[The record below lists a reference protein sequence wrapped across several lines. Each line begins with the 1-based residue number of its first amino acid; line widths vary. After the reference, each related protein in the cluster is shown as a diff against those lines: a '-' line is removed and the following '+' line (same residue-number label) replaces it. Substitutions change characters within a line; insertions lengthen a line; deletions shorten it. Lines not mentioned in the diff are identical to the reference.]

1 MNMQDMTSKQ
11 ISDKL
16 AENGIKMHFNSKR
29 EKLEEALNNLTITEG
44 DNMEVQAT
52 QTTQATPTAVL
63 ITDDMLDDIKIDGV
77 ELEGLRDN
85 DAMKLIRVIVRPND
99 PLKLDSGGEI
109 FTYGSNVIN
118 NGKAVK
124 KYVPF
129 NNEEGWHIPNI
140 IYQNIVATECQIF
153 KKVTRNGQDTM
164 EAVKIKSYNV
174 EVLPALTQDEIDK
187 IAIRQK
193 STSSVG

>member
-16 AENGIKMHFNSKR
+16 AEHGIKMHFNSKR
-29 EKLEEALNNLTITEG
+29 EKLEEALNNLNITEG
-44 DNMEVQAT
+44 DNMEVQA
-52 QTTQATPTAVL
+52 TQATPTAVL
-63 ITDDMLDDIKIDGV
+63 ITDDMLDDFKVDGV

>member
-1 MNMQDMTSKQ
+1 
-11 ISDKL
+11 
-16 AENGIKMHFNSKR
+16 
-29 EKLEEALNNLTITEG
+29 
-44 DNMEVQAT
+44 
-52 QTTQATPTAVL
+52 
-63 ITDDMLDDIKIDGV
+63 MLDDFKINGV

-99 PLKLDSGGEI
+99 PLKLESGGEI

-187 IAIRQK
+187 IAVRQK

>member
-1 MNMQDMTSKQ
+1 MNIETMTSKE

-16 AENGIKMHFNSKR
+16 AEHGIKMHFNSKR
-29 EKLEEALNNLTITEG
+29 TKLVEALNNINNSNEDTKMEATTIE
-44 DNMEVQAT
+44 
-52 QTTQATPTAVL
+52 TTDSVVL
-63 ITDDMLDDIKIDGV
+63 VTDDMLDDFKINGV

-99 PLKLDSGGEI
+99 PLKLESGGEI

>member
-16 AENGIKMHFNSKR
+16 AEHGIKMHFNSKR

-52 QTTQATPTAVL
+52 QATPTAVL
-63 ITDDMLDDIKIDGV
+63 ITEDMLDDFKFNGV
-77 ELEGLRDN
+77 ELEGLREN
-85 DAMKLIRVIVRPND
+85 NTMKLIRVIVRPND
-99 PLKLDSGGEI
+99 PLKLESRGEI
-109 FTYGSNVIN
+109 FSFGNSVANGGKVI
-118 NGKAVK
+118 K

-140 IYQNIVATECQIF
+140 IFENIKAAECQIF
-153 KKVTRNGQDTM
+153 KKVTRNGQETM
-164 EAVKIKSYNV
+164 EPQKIKAYNV
-174 EVLPALTQDEIDK
+174 EVLSDLTQDEVDK
-187 IAIRQK
+187 IAIRQRT
-193 STSSVG
+193 TSSVG

>member
-1 MNMQDMTSKQ
+1 MNEMTSKQ

-16 AENGIKMHFNSKR
+16 AEHGIKMHFNSKR
-29 EKLEEALNNLTITEG
+29 TKLEEALNNLTSNNE
-44 DNMEVQAT
+44 DNIMEAAVQDT
-52 QTTQATPTAVL
+52 DVL
-63 ITDDMLDDIKIDGV
+63 TVTDDMLDDFKIDGV

-99 PLKLDSGGEI
+99 PLKLESGGEI

-140 IYQNIVATECQIF
+140 IYQNISATECQIF

-164 EAVKIKSYNV
+164 EAVKIKAYNV
-174 EVLPALTQDEIDK
+174 EVLPALTQVEIDK
-187 IAIRQK
+187 IAIKQK
-193 STSSVG
+193 ATSSVG

>member
-1 MNMQDMTSKQ
+1 MNIETMTSKE

-16 AENGIKMHFNSKR
+16 AEHGIKMHFNSKR
-29 EKLEEALNNLTITEG
+29 TKLVEALNNINNSNEDTKMEATTIE
-44 DNMEVQAT
+44 
-52 QTTQATPTAVL
+52 TTDSVVL
-63 ITDDMLDDIKIDGV
+63 VTDDMLDDFKINGV

-99 PLKLDSGGEI
+99 PLKLESGGEI

-187 IAIRQK
+187 IAVRQK

>member
-1 MNMQDMTSKQ
+1 MNIETMTSKE

-16 AENGIKMHFNSKR
+16 AEHGIKMHFNSKR
-29 EKLEEALNNLTITEG
+29 TKLVEALNNINGNEDTK
-44 DNMEVQAT
+44 MEAT
-52 QTTQATPTAVL
+52 VMETTNNVTVV
-63 ITDDMLDDIKIDGV
+63 TDDMLDDFKINGV
-77 ELEGLRDN
+77 ELEGLRND

-99 PLKLDSGGEI
+99 PLKLESGGEI

-140 IYQNIVATECQIF
+140 IYQNIIATECQIF

-193 STSSVG
+193 ATSSVG

>member
-1 MNMQDMTSKQ
+1 MNIETMTSKE

-16 AENGIKMHFNSKR
+16 AEHGIKMHFNSKR
-29 EKLEEALNNLTITEG
+29 TKLVEALNNINGNEDTKMEATVMETTNNVTVVTE
-44 DNMEVQAT
+44 
-52 QTTQATPTAVL
+52 
-63 ITDDMLDDIKIDGV
+63 DMLDDFKINGV
-77 ELEGLRDN
+77 ELEGLRND

-99 PLKLDSGGEI
+99 PLKLESGGEI

-174 EVLPALTQDEIDK
+174 EVLPALTQGEIDK

-193 STSSVG
+193 ATSSVG

>member
-1 MNMQDMTSKQ
+1 MNEMTSKQ

-16 AENGIKMHFNSKR
+16 AEHGIKMHFNSKR
-29 EKLEEALNNLTITEG
+29 TKLEEALNNLTSNNEDNIMEAVVTETPANTGGTVITE
-44 DNMEVQAT
+44 
-52 QTTQATPTAVL
+52 
-63 ITDDMLDDIKIDGV
+63 DMLDDFKFNGV

-99 PLKLDSGGEI
+99 PLKRESGGEI
-109 FTYGSNVIN
+109 FTYGSSVIKE
-118 NGKAVK
+118 GKAIK

-140 IYQNIVATECQIF
+140 IYQNIIATECQIF

-164 EAVKIKSYNV
+164 EAIKIKAYNV
-174 EVLPALTQDEIDK
+174 EVLPALTQAEIDK
-187 IAIRQK
+187 IAVRQK

>member
-1 MNMQDMTSKQ
+1 MNIETMTSKE

-29 EKLEEALNNLTITEG
+29 TKLVEALNNINNSNEDTK
-44 DNMEVQAT
+44 MEAT
-52 QTTQATPTAVL
+52 VMETTNNTVL
-63 ITDDMLDDIKIDGV
+63 VTDDMLDDFKINGV

-99 PLKLDSGGEI
+99 PLKLESGGEI

-118 NGKAVK
+118 KGKAVK

-140 IYQNIVATECQIF
+140 IYQNMITTECQIF

-193 STSSVG
+193 ATSSVG

>member
-1 MNMQDMTSKQ
+1 MNIETMTSKE

-16 AENGIKMHFNSKR
+16 AEHGIKMHFNSKR
-29 EKLEEALNNLTITEG
+29 TKLVEALNNINGNEDTK
-44 DNMEVQAT
+44 MEAT
-52 QTTQATPTAVL
+52 VMETTNNVTVV
-63 ITDDMLDDIKIDGV
+63 TDDMLDDFKINGV
-77 ELEGLRDN
+77 ELEGLRND

-99 PLKLDSGGEI
+99 PLKLESGGEI

-124 KYVPF
+124 KYIPF

-140 IYQNIVATECQIF
+140 IYQNIIATECQIF

-164 EAVKIKSYNV
+164 EAVKIKAYNV
-174 EVLPALTQDEIDK
+174 EVLPALTQAEIDK
-187 IAIRQK
+187 IAIKQK
-193 STSSVG
+193 ATSSVG

>member
-1 MNMQDMTSKQ
+1 MNIETMTSKE

-16 AENGIKMHFNSKR
+16 AEHGIKMHFNSKR
-29 EKLEEALNNLTITEG
+29 TKLEEALNNINNSNEDTK
-44 DNMEVQAT
+44 MEAT
-52 QTTQATPTAVL
+52 VIETTNKTVL
-63 ITDDMLDDIKIDGV
+63 VTDDMLDDFKIDGV
-77 ELEGLRDN
+77 ELEGLRNN

-99 PLKLDSGGEI
+99 PLKLESGGEI

-140 IYQNIVATECQIF
+140 IYQNIIATECQIF

-164 EAVKIKSYNV
+164 EAIKIKAYNV
-174 EVLPALTQDEIDK
+174 EVLPALTQAEIDK
-187 IAIRQK
+187 IAIKQK
-193 STSSVG
+193 ATSSVG

>member
-1 MNMQDMTSKQ
+1 MNDMTSKQ

-16 AENGIKMHFNSKR
+16 AEHGIKMHFNSKR
-29 EKLEEALNNLTITEG
+29 TKLEEALNNLTSNNE
-44 DNMEVQAT
+44 DNIMEAAVQDT
-52 QTTQATPTAVL
+52 DVL
-63 ITDDMLDDIKIDGV
+63 TVTDDMLDDFKIDGV

-99 PLKLDSGGEI
+99 PLKLESGGEI

-140 IYQNIVATECQIF
+140 IYQNIIATECQIF

-164 EAVKIKSYNV
+164 EAVKIKAYNV
-174 EVLPALTQDEIDK
+174 EVLPALTQAEIDK
-187 IAIRQK
+187 IAIKQK
-193 STSSVG
+193 ATSSVG

>member
-1 MNMQDMTSKQ
+1 MNIETMTSKE

-16 AENGIKMHFNSKR
+16 AEHGIKMHFNSKR
-29 EKLEEALNNLTITEG
+29 TKLVEALNNINGNEDTKMEAVVTETPANTGGTVITE
-44 DNMEVQAT
+44 
-52 QTTQATPTAVL
+52 
-63 ITDDMLDDIKIDGV
+63 DMLDDFKINGV
-77 ELEGLRDN
+77 ELEGLRND

-99 PLKLDSGGEI
+99 PLKLESGGEI

-187 IAIRQK
+187 IAVRQK

>member
-16 AENGIKMHFNSKR
+16 AEHGIKMHFNSKR

-52 QTTQATPTAVL
+52 QATPTAVL
-63 ITDDMLDDIKIDGV
+63 ITDDMLDDFKIDGV

-99 PLKLDSGGEI
+99 PLKLESGGEI

>member
-1 MNMQDMTSKQ
+1 MNIETMTSKE

-29 EKLEEALNNLTITEG
+29 TKLVEALNNINNSNEDTK
-44 DNMEVQAT
+44 MEAT
-52 QTTQATPTAVL
+52 VMETTNNAVL
-63 ITDDMLDDIKIDGV
+63 VTDDMLDDFKINGV

-99 PLKLDSGGEI
+99 PLKLESGGEI

-118 NGKAVK
+118 KGKAVK

-140 IYQNIVATECQIF
+140 IYQNMITTECQIF

-193 STSSVG
+193 ATSSVG

>member
-1 MNMQDMTSKQ
+1 MNLQDMTSKQ

-44 DNMEVQAT
+44 DIMEVHAT
-52 QTTQATPTAVL
+52 QTAPTETAVL
-63 ITDDMLDDIKIDGV
+63 ITEDMLDDFKFNGV
-77 ELEGLRDN
+77 ELDGLREN
-85 DAMKLIRVIVRPND
+85 NAMKLIRVIVRPND
-99 PLKLDSGGEI
+99 PLKLESRGEI
-109 FTYGSNVIN
+109 FSFGNSVA
-118 NGKAVK
+118 NGGKVVK

-140 IYQNIVATECQIF
+140 IFANIKAAECQIF
-153 KKVTRNGQDTM
+153 KKVTRNGQETM
-164 EAVKIKSYNV
+164 EPQKIKAYNV
-174 EVLPALTQDEIDK
+174 EVLSDLTQDEVDK